1 MKNILKVLFVII
13 PFFGFGQTCDI
24 DTNITN
30 ADSIEYCIKNSS
42 CHASCDGEIT
52 ITVYGINQPYY
63 FEWGSGTSI
72 ANDNSR
78 DSLCAGNYS
87 VTITDNNG
95 NLVDFQQVPKY
106 NY

>member
-1 MKNILKVLFVII
+1 MGNIKRKSR
-13 PFFGFGQTCDI
+13 G
-24 DTNITN
+24 
-30 ADSIEYCIKNSS
+30 SS
-42 CHASCDGEIT
+42 
-52 ITVYGINQPYY
+52 GI
-63 FEWGSGTSI
+63 SI